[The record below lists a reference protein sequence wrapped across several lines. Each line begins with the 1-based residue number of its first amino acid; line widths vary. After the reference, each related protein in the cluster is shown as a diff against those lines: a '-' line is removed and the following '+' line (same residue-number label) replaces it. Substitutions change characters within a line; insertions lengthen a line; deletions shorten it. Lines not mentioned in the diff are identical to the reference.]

1 MIVASSGTEGIL
13 GGREEVLRRRKRL
26 KSGRKKK
33 KKKGRLRRNCIKLTH
48 TFNKIGQSS
57 LFGDF
62 DGRWF

>member
-1 MIVASSGTEGIL
+1 M
-13 GGREEVLRRRKRL
+13 RRRKRL

-33 KKKGRLRRNCIKLTH
+33 KKKGRLRRNCIKLTD